1 MRDWSH
7 SDEWPSEDSRSTRP
21 GKSDQAGQHYG
32 LSSFR
37 KVESQKDKP
46 QLESELPSG
55 SRNYGAWLTMPPAV
69 SFSRPEFVTSVVD
82 AFHSHRALISL
93 IAFRSSPGVH
103 HARGDL
109 STQTAI
115 TKHGLF
121 ADWFICDR
129 KVRIGDTT
137 QSAASY
143 FIEREHTNLSSDAL
157 AYAEA
162 FRDSSLRLLLFK
174 KLRKDGSALFE
185 DIVLGGKFEIQNA
198 LEVFVALERKQLV
211 EARVV
216 ELHGDYFVSPFWM
229 PRPSDAQKIIVKAGV
244 LDHRKEK
251 VLILEEMRGDHPEI
265 FNRIAELSN
274 RCSRYTHVKAVEIFK
289 ELPDR
294 RLYSVRM

>member
-1 MRDWSH
+1 M
-7 SDEWPSEDSRSTRP
+7 
-21 GKSDQAGQHYG
+21 
-32 LSSFR
+32 L
-37 KVESQKDKP
+37 
-46 QLESELPSG
+46 
-55 SRNYGAWLTMPPAV
+55 
-69 SFSRPEFVTSVVD
+69 TSVVD
-82 AFHSHRALISL
+82 AFHSFASSADLADGLR
-93 IAFRSSPGVH
+93 IARREFVTL
-103 HARGDL
+103 RGDL
-109 STQTAI
+109 FDSDSDYEARL
-115 TKHGLF
+115 GVFL
-121 ADWFICDR
+121 DWFICDR

-229 PRPSDAQKIIVKAGV
+229 PRPSEVQKIIVKAGRIFRSSKGESI
-244 LDHRKEK
+244 DSP
-251 VLILEEMRGDHPEI
+251 EEMRGDHLR
-265 FNRIAELSN
+265 FLHRIAELSN

-289 ELPDR
+289 ELPDSP
-294 RLYSVRM
+294 LA